1 MAIITN
7 QQLADYLGEAVN
19 DRITQIASA
28 TSAWV
33 EAYTN
38 RHFGDPTQITET
50 HDYAPVIFLNEA
62 DIKTIDSVKVN
73 DVLANLDELKIDKTT
88 GRIRITCYGE
98 QKYGRNYFD
107 AIEVV
112 YTVGTSPV
120 PQDLVLA
127 TLQLASDNYNRNDKA
142 EANITSESVG
152 GYSKSYGRA
161 SVSASGSTITASNPN
176 DYMNVFNFYRR
187 IHL

>member
-1 MAIITN
+1 MAIIT
-7 QQLADYLGEAVN
+7 QEQLCDYLGVEAS
-19 DRITQIASA
+19 DRTSMIVSA
-28 TSAWV
+28 TNAWV

-38 RHFGDPTQITET
+38 RHFGESVQITET

-62 DIKTIDSVKVN
+62 DIKSIDEITVN

-88 GRIRITCYGE
+88 GRVRITCYGE

-107 AIEVV
+107 AIVV
-112 YTVGTSPV
+112 KYTVGTDTV
-120 PQDLVLA
+120 PSDLILA

-142 EANITSESVG
+142 EGNITSESVG

-161 SVSASGSTITASNPN
+161 SVTSSGSVISASNPN

>member
-1 MAIITN
+1 MAIITDQN
-7 QQLADYLGEAVN
+7 LADYLGVPVDARLTQVVN
-19 DRITQIASA
+19 A
-28 TSAWV
+28 TNSWV

-38 RHFGDPTQITET
+38 RHFGNVVDVTET

-62 DIKTIDSVKVN
+62 DIKEIVSVNVNGN
-73 DVLANLDELKIDKTT
+73 DVDVDDLKIDKTT

-98 QKYGRNYFD
+98 SKYGRNYFD
-107 AIEVV
+107 AITVV
-112 YTVGTSPV
+112 YKVGTTPV
-120 PQDLVLA
+120 PDDLVLA
-127 TLQLASDNYNRNDKA
+127 TLQLAGDNFNRNDTA
-142 EANITSESVG
+142 EGNITSESVG

-161 SVSASGSTITASNPN
+161 NVISSGSSITASNPN